1 MARLGMTGQRDA
13 AIGEAGRAGHLQG
26 VAQRFA
32 ALHRRGN
39 AGMATRGIARSGLE
53 RHVSAVRSQAW
64 LVKAGMAQHS
74 CVCHRNERHGNA
86 GSGTAGRREAMQAR
100 SSKVRRGSAG
110 HRSAVPGNAG
120 MERLSRDWQCRAAQG
135 DVWNGIARRGNAGLA
150 RQRRLGSVRIGMAG
164 LCGVRQRFSMQACI
178 ENSVAR
184 RQAQSP
190 LFLRATTL
198 NKSPK
203 VNR

>member
-1 MARLGMTGQRDA
+1 
-13 AIGEAGRAGHLQG
+13 
-26 VAQRFA
+26 
-32 ALHRRGN
+32 
-39 AGMATRGIARSGLE
+39 
-53 RHVSAVRSQAW
+53 
-64 LVKAGMAQHS
+64 
-74 CVCHRNERHGNA
+74 
-86 GSGTAGRREAMQAR
+86 
-100 SSKVRRGSAG
+100 
-110 HRSAVPGNAG
+110 